1 MQPKK
6 LGAGRPV
13 RKLLLL
19 TVQARDKEDPSYGS
33 GDGAIEG

>member
-13 RKLLLL
+13 KRLLLL
-19 TVQARDKEDPSYGS
+19 IMQARDKEDLSYAS
-33 GDGAIEG
+33 DDGAIEG

>member
-13 RKLLLL
+13 RKILLL
-19 TVQARDKEDPSYGS
+19 TVQARDKEHLRYGS